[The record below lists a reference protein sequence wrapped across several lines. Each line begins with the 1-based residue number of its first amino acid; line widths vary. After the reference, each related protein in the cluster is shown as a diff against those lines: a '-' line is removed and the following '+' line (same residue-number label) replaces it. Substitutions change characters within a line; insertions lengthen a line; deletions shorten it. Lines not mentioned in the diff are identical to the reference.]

1 MNKWYDKTVSES
13 EMVGETVEFVDV
25 DDTKNQI
32 VITTQS
38 GRQFRIYH
46 DQDCC
51 EQVEIAESQDG
62 DGQLVTLI
70 GKKIEG
76 VAVELEEDVD
86 PPPFEDCDSWTRTK
100 ISFRTNSETVI
111 SRWIGTSNG
120 YYSESITINEL
131 HKLFVR
137 KG

>member
-1 MNKWYDKTVSES
+1 MNKWYDKTVNES

-25 DDTKNQI
+25 DETKNQI

-46 DQDCC
+46 DQYCC

-62 DGQLVTLI
+62 DGQLVTLV

-76 VAVELEEDVD
+76 VEVELEEDVD

-131 HKLFVR
+131 NKLFVR

>member
-1 MNKWYDKTVSES
+1 MNKWYDKTVNES
-13 EMVGETVEFVDV
+13 EMVGETVDFVDV
-25 DDTKNQI
+25 DETKNQI

-51 EQVEIAESQDG
+51 EQVEIVESQDG

-76 VAVELEEDVD
+76 VEVELEEDVD

-131 HKLFVR
+131 NKLFIR